1 MEEPMVSDKAAA
13 GGIEHALQLILGRL
27 DRFPVERF
35 VRMEA
40 ELQQL
45 RAMLEEECAN
55 RKALTEQM
63 HEMAREFQE
72 TVDRK
77 MDRALGDCRQDR
89 DLRLTLLSDRID
101 AIQIQER
108 EERSMN
114 VKLKLALLSAAC
126 AFVISMINAVIS
138 LLSRH

>member
-1 MEEPMVSDKAAA
+1 MEEPIVPDKAAD
-13 GGIEHALQLILGRL
+13 GGIEQTLQLILNRL
-27 DRFPVERF
+27 DRFPAERF

-45 RAMLEEECAN
+45 RAMLEEESES

-63 HEMAREFQE
+63 HQMAREFQE
-72 TVDRK
+72 TVDKK
-77 MDRALGDCRQDR
+77 MDRAFGDCRQDR
-89 DLRLTLLSDRID
+89 DLRLARFADRLD
-101 AIQIQER
+101 SMQERER

-126 AFVISMINAVIS
+126 AFVISMINAIIS